1 MHEYESEQQLCL
13 QNNLPSS
20 TCLPVG
26 RFYIFHSKMPTRLLP
41 IITRFQSA
49 GVRILHIFTNV
60 TGLTPETALLVLW
73 IILWYIIFLLIF
85 IPLHK
90 SLLRVLK
97 KKKEKLTREYDTLR
111 YLVAKAQKQNT
122 TTTEFRWI
130 KVLFDTTHPDYFH
143 HHAEIKSEIKSI
155 ESGLWATIV
164 DDVTRVKIE
173 KKLKNYDSL
182 KLFVNIFGRIISA
195 ITILVYKLFW

>member
-1 MHEYESEQQLCL
+1 
-13 QNNLPSS
+13 
-20 TCLPVG
+20 
-26 RFYIFHSKMPTRLLP
+26 MPTRLLP

-73 IILWYIIFLLIF
+73 IILGYIIFLLIF

-122 TTTEFRWI
+122 MTTEFRGI

-155 ESGLWATIV
+155 ESGLGATIV